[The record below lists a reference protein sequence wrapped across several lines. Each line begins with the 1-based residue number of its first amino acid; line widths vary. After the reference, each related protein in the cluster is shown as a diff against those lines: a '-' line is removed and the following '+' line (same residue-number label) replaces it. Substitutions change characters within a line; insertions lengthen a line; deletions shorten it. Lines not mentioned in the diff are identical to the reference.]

1 MGRPLPLWDED
12 GQAYLGRSRHGAGP
26 IIIHKM
32 SADGTRLLDEGMTVY
47 TGPVAEGTK
56 IFKKMVTI
64 ISLFR
69 KEE

>member
-1 MGRPLPLWDED
+1 
-12 GQAYLGRSRHGAGP
+12 
-26 IIIHKM
+26 M

-56 IFKKMVTI
+56 IFKKDGTI